1 MMDTA
6 RAKQIFESKNTYD
19 VQLEGS
25 SVWIENVDVQSGTAT
40 ISVGNNTKTVPVE
53 KLEEAA
59 T

>member
-1 MMDTA
+1 MDTS

-25 SVWIENVDVQSGTAT
+25 SVWIENVDVENGTAT
-40 ISVGNNTKTVPVE
+40 VSIGNNTQTVPVE
-53 KLEEAA
+53 KLQEAS